1 MVKVLKWNSFFGY
14 FWYLSYQHGI
24 FMDIY
29 IIDLSKASSHQTK
42 ILPIHWGTIK
52 TEEEDRGR
60 NQIVPQG
67 QDTDQARY
75 DPKK

>member
-1 MVKVLKWNSFFGY
+1 
-14 FWYLSYQHGI
+14 
-24 FMDIY
+24 MDIY

>member
-1 MVKVLKWNSFFGY
+1 MEFVLWQFLVPFISTRDIHGY
-14 FWYLSYQHGI
+14 LH
-24 FMDIY
+24 
-29 IIDLSKASSHQTK
+29 IIDLSKASSDQTK

-60 NQIVPQG
+60 SQIVPQG
-67 QDTDQARY
+67 QDIDQARY